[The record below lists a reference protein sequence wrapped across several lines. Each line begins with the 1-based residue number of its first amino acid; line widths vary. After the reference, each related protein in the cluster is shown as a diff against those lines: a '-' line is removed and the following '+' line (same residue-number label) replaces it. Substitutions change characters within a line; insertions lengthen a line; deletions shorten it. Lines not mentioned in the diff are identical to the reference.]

1 MPRRLRTATF
11 AALLV
16 AAPLAA
22 QAPAPASVDSVA
34 PRWDL
39 RFGLALNSSG
49 GNERL
54 TVGTAELGLTRLQ
67 TEAFELAFNARA
79 RYGRSQGADVAR
91 NGQASINL
99 DLFPEDRWSPFL
111 FTLAERD
118 RFKKLDLRASGGFGA
133 KRTFWRQGDWEDLSL
148 SGAAL
153 FSYEDLAPA
162 DTAATGAT
170 KRQFRWSVRF
180 RVRRRIGEALEVE
193 HVTFFQP
200 RFDAMDDYLA
210 NSRTA
215 TRVALT
221 EHLAFSVA
229 LLYEYDSTPPVDVH
243 AEDWELTVGV
253 EMKRRW

>member
-1 MPRRLRTATF
+1 MPQRPGTAIV
-11 AALLV
+11 AALLA
-16 AAPLAA
+16 AAPLTA
-22 QAPAPASVDSVA
+22 QAPPAPADSVA

-67 TEAFELAFNARA
+67 TEAFELAFHARA

-99 DLFPEDRWSPFL
+99 DLVPRERWSPFL

-133 KRTFWRQGDWEDLSL
+133 KRTFWSQGDWEDLSL
-148 SGAAL
+148 SGAVL
-153 FSYEDLAPA
+153 FSFEDLAPA

-180 RVRRRIGEALEVE
+180 RVRRRIGQTLELE
-193 HVTFFQP
+193 QVTFFQP
-200 RFDAMDDYLA
+200 RFDMLDDYLA
-210 NSRTA
+210 NARTA
-215 TRVALT
+215 ARFGLS
-221 EHLAFSVA
+221 EHLAFAVNF
-229 LLYEYDSTPPVDVH
+229 LYEYDSTPPVDVH

-253 EMKRRW
+253 EMKTRW